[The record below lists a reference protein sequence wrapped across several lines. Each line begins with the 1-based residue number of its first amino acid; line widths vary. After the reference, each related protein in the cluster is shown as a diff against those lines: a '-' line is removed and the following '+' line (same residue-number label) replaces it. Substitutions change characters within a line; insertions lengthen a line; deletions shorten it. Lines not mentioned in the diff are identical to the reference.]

1 MLTVISTSQ
10 SAAFVLIQS
19 VPPYVPTARCHDSAF
34 QQAAAGAHLS
44 NEHHNGSIIKR
55 FSKDDGGIAFTVKLP
70 DKGDIAGNEL
80 DVDLRDIYDYVSPA
94 ELERYENLD
103 WELDD
108 ERRRNRKKVGRP
120 RKTLPSTLAMGQKPK
135 RPLGRP
141 RKYPI
146 KTQDLGPA
154 DFAGV
159 HIPSPLKPRLG
170 TQDPSPITSV
180 AAQRRE
186 SLTSAVESVETS
198 ASDSTPHN
206 IDQLTP
212 SNARKVRAVRQPPA
226 SPSIPGRRTTYS
238 MVEASLGKYEISD
251 EEEVIPE
258 SGSEDELSLNPSTR
272 EPRFASRTEISN
284 STPGLDE
291 QHESLLLSGSENSD
305 NQASTSPHSK
315 TMQLQAVHN
324 DSSSSDGI
332 ADTDGP
338 DDILEK
344 FQAGKTRRIESKSSS
359 TMTSNTSKP
368 KLIHEYFKPKSSAK
382 DAVAYPSLLPNHSP
396 IPSPSTSQVLSG
408 NAPKSK
414 DPSATRSPINES
426 FDAQKIQ
433 KNLSPVPPSHSQHP
447 KLPSVDH
454 IAAQKST
461 QPANGTRP
469 QSSRPAQKSMTP
481 HFPSSNK
488 HISKSNSSRLLG
500 GTTKS
505 PFSTKSPTKALRAP
519 GAPPPPLPSNAPL
532 LQEDRHQIQ
541 LLLGSRPHEHTN
553 SDVVIL
559 GSPLTPSHASSEEKP
574 HLPATD
580 PLPRRSSIMLGSP
593 MTSSSED
600 TRVKPSSSA
609 PPSQH

>member
-198 ASDSTPHN
+198 ASDSKLHT
-206 IDQLTP
+206 I
-212 SNARKVRAVRQPPA
+212 
-226 SPSIPGRRTTYS
+226 
-238 MVEASLGKYEISD
+238 
-251 EEEVIPE
+251 
-258 SGSEDELSLNPSTR
+258 LSLSK
-272 EPRFASRTEISN
+272 
-284 STPGLDE
+284 GLE
-291 QHESLLLSGSENSD
+291 
-305 NQASTSPHSK
+305 
-315 TMQLQAVHN
+315 
-324 DSSSSDGI
+324 
-332 ADTDGP
+332 
-338 DDILEK
+338 
-344 FQAGKTRRIESKSSS
+344 
-359 TMTSNTSKP
+359 
-368 KLIHEYFKPKSSAK
+368 
-382 DAVAYPSLLPNHSP
+382 
-396 IPSPSTSQVLSG
+396 
-408 NAPKSK
+408 
-414 DPSATRSPINES
+414 
-426 FDAQKIQ
+426 
-433 KNLSPVPPSHSQHP
+433 
-447 KLPSVDH
+447 
-454 IAAQKST
+454 
-461 QPANGTRP
+461 
-469 QSSRPAQKSMTP
+469 
-481 HFPSSNK
+481 
-488 HISKSNSSRLLG
+488 
-500 GTTKS
+500 
-505 PFSTKSPTKALRAP
+505 
-519 GAPPPPLPSNAPL
+519 
-532 LQEDRHQIQ
+532 
-541 LLLGSRPHEHTN
+541 
-553 SDVVIL
+553 
-559 GSPLTPSHASSEEKP
+559 
-574 HLPATD
+574 
-580 PLPRRSSIMLGSP
+580 
-593 MTSSSED
+593 
-600 TRVKPSSSA
+600 
-609 PPSQH
+609 